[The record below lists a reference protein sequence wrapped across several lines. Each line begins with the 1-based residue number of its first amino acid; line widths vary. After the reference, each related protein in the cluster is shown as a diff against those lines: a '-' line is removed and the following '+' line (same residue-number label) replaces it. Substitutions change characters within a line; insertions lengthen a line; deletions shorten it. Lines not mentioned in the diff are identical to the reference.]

1 MDIRIVSYL
10 TSQMVFCL
18 GAVYFIPWGI
28 SMYLQDRCSDVFF
41 TCVFICNLVGGLLH
55 HYGRFNKFSQNI
67 SNREGIATAT
77 FSWIL
82 CAALSGMPYW
92 MTGVLDLSSS
102 FFEGMSAVTTNGVT
116 AIDSLQVLPRSILFW
131 RGITHWLGGLGIIVI
146 FISLLPRMSGG
157 AFHLFVAEATGFNE
171 DRLLPRLRST
181 ARILFIIYLSLT
193 LVEAVLLFICG
204 MDLFDAVNHAM
215 ATVATAGFSTHD
227 SGILYYDN
235 PLIELV
241 IFFFMILAGANFA
254 LYYKAYHR
262 GWRVLWGDEEFR
274 YFLYFVFAT
283 SCVVSLSVF
292 WGTEEGI
299 WNSIRHGFFMVASF
313 SSTTGFVSA
322 NYEQWPPIAKLALV
336 LLYFTGGCAGSTA
349 GGIKIARFVVLV
361 RMTLVELKRVLHPKM
376 LFSVKFEG
384 KPLTIAVL
392 AQISRFFFL
401 YVISIVVL
409 SILFAATGVSL
420 TEAIFGVMAC
430 ISSCG
435 AAFGGIGLDGEFV
448 HISSAGKMVLTLA
461 MLLGRLEIYTVM
473 VMLRKEFW
481 RLNSRW

>member
-1 MDIRIVSYL
+1 MDIRTVSYL
-10 TSQMVFCL
+10 MSRMVFCL
-18 GAVYFIPWGI
+18 GSVYVIPWGM
-28 SMYLQDRCSDVFF
+28 SMYLEDRCSDVFL
-41 TCVFICNLVGGLLH
+41 TCVFICNLVGGLLN
-55 HYGRFNKFSQNI
+55 HYGRFNKFTQTI
-67 SNREGIATAT
+67 SNREGVATAT

-82 CAALSGMPYW
+82 CAALAGMPYW

-131 RGITHWLGGLGIIVI
+131 RGITHWMGGLGIIVI
-146 FISLLPRMSGG
+146 FISLLPRMAGG
-157 AFHLFVAEATGFNE
+157 AVHLFNAEAIGFNE
-171 DRLLPRLRST
+171 DRVLPRLKDT
-181 ARILFIIYLSLT
+181 ARILFNIYFGLT
-193 LVEAVLLFICG
+193 VLEAVLLFICG
-204 MDLFDAVNHAM
+204 MDLFDAINHAM

-227 SGILYYDN
+227 SGIMYYDS
-235 PLIELV
+235 PLIEFV
-241 IFFFMILAGANFA
+241 IFVFMVLAGANFA
-254 LYYKAYHR
+254 LYYKVHYK
-262 GWRVLWGDEEFR
+262 GWRVLWDDEEFR
-274 YFLYFVFAT
+274 YFIYFIFAT
-283 SCVVSLSVF
+283 ACLVSLAVF
-292 WGTEEGI
+292 IGTDETF
-299 WNSIRHGFFMVASF
+299 WNSIRHGFFMVAAF

-322 NYEQWPPIAKLALV
+322 NYEQWPAIAKLALV

-361 RMTLVELKRVLHPKM
+361 RMTIVELKRVLHPKM

-392 AQISRFFFL
+392 ASISRFFFL

-409 SILFAATGVSL
+409 SIMFAATGVSL

-435 AAFGGIGLDGEFV
+435 AAFGRIGLDGEFV

-461 MLLGRLEIYTVM
+461 MLLGRLEIYTVL

-481 RLNSRW
+481 HINSRW

>member
-1 MDIRIVSYL
+1 MDIRIVAYL
-10 TSQMVFCL
+10 IARMVLCL
-18 GAVYFIPWGI
+18 GGVYILPWGM
-28 SMYLQDRCSDVFF
+28 SMYLEDGCSDVFL
-41 TCVFICNLVGGLLH
+41 TCVFICNLVGYLLN
-55 HYGRFNKFSQNI
+55 HYGRFNKFSQTI

-77 FSWIL
+77 FSWIF
-82 CAALSGMPYW
+82 CAALAGMPYW
-92 MTGVLDLSSS
+92 MTGELDLSSS

-116 AIDSLQVLPRSILFW
+116 AVESLQVLPRSVLLW
-131 RGITHWLGGLGIIVI
+131 RGITNWLGGLGIIVI

-181 ARILFIIYLSLT
+181 TRILFSIYSALT
-193 LVEAVLLFICG
+193 LAETALLLICG

-215 ATVATAGFSTHD
+215 ATMATAGFSPYD
-227 SGILYYDN
+227 NGIMHFNN
-235 PLIELV
+235 PLIEFV

-254 LYYKAYHR
+254 LYYKAYYR
-262 GWRVLWGDEEFR
+262 GWNVLWKDEEFR
-274 YFLYFVFAT
+274 YFIYFIFAT
-283 SCVVSLSVF
+283 SCLVSLALYLGSADSFPDSVC
-292 WGTEEGI
+292 
-299 WNSIRHGFFMVASF
+299 HGFFMVASF
-313 SSTTGFVSA
+313 SSTTGFIST

-361 RMTLVELKRVLHPKM
+361 RMTIVELKRVLHPKM
-376 LFSVKFEG
+376 LFAVKFEG

-392 AQISRFFFL
+392 TSISRFFFL
-401 YVISIVVL
+401 YVISVAVL

-435 AAFGGIGLDGEFV
+435 AAFGGIGLEGEFAHV
-448 HISSAGKMVLTLA
+448 SSSGKMVLALA
-461 MLLGRLEIYTVM
+461 MLIGRLEIYTAL

-481 RLNSRW
+481 HINSRW

>member
-1 MDIRIVSYL
+1 MDIRIVAFIMAR
-10 TSQMVFCL
+10 MVFCL
-18 GAVYFIPWGI
+18 GAVYFIPWGM
-28 SMYLQDRCSDVFF
+28 SMYLEDGCSDVFF
-41 TCVFICNLVGGLLH
+41 TCVFICNFVGYLLN
-55 HYGRFNKFSQNI
+55 HYGRFNKYTQNI
-67 SNREGIATAT
+67 SNREGIATAS

-82 CAALSGMPYW
+82 CAALAGMPYW
-92 MTGVLDLSSS
+92 MTGELDLSSS

-116 AIDSLQVLPRSILFW
+116 SMDSLQVLPRSILFW
-131 RGITHWLGGLGIIVI
+131 RGVTHWLGGLGIIVI
-146 FISLLPRMSGG
+146 FISLLPRMAGG

-181 ARILFIIYLSLT
+181 ARILFSIYSALT
-193 LVEAVLLFICG
+193 LAETILLYLCG

-215 ATVATAGFSTHD
+215 ATMATAGFSTHD
-227 SGILYYDN
+227 AGIIYYN
-235 PLIELV
+235 SPLIEFV
-241 IFFFMILAGANFA
+241 VFIFMILAGANFA
-254 LYYKAYHR
+254 LYYKASYK
-262 GWRVLWGDEEFR
+262 GWKVLWNDEEFR
-274 YFLYFVFAT
+274 YFLYFIFAT
-283 SCVVSLSVF
+283 SCVVSLTLYLGTDNTF
-292 WGTEEGI
+292 WE
-299 WNSIRHGFFMVASF
+299 SLRHGFFMVASF
-313 SSTTGFVSA
+313 SSTTGFVSTD
-322 NYEQWPPIAKLALV
+322 YEQWPALAKLALV

-392 AQISRFFFL
+392 ASISRFFFL

-435 AAFGGIGLDGEFV
+435 TAFGGIGLNGEFIHV
-448 HISSAGKMVLTLA
+448 SSSGKMVLALA
-461 MLLGRLEIYTVM
+461 MLLGRLEIYTVL
-473 VMLRKEFW
+473 VMLRREFW
-481 RLNSRW
+481 HMNSRW